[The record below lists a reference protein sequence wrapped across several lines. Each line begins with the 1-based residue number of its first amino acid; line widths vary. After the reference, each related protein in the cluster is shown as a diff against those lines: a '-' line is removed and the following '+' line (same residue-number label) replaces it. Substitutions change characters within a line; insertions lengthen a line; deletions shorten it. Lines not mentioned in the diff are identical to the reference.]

1 VVHISK
7 CDIEIS
13 VLDKNRIYAHL
24 NLEIRDKVMK
34 KEKEMYQKK
43 TRKATLK

>member
-1 VVHISK
+1 
-7 CDIEIS
+7 
-13 VLDKNRIYAHL
+13 L

-43 TRKATLK
+43 TRKATLKWAKSRLAVTDEFIWTS